1 MTIPTQSHSVRK
13 LLEDQEGRSHN
24 RRQLRTPLANPWHY
38 RRSSGVYYLRVRP
51 VGSCKAL
58 TLSLCSTDRPTAM
71 TTSKHLQATLR
82 AFHLDNPD
90 ATWEELR
97 DKRTSIRSP
106 LRFLLAFLRLRL

>member
-38 RRSSGVYYLRVRP
+38 RRSSGVYYLRV
-51 VGSCKAL
+51 L
-58 TLSLCSTDRPTAM
+58 TLSLRSTDRPTAM
-71 TTSKHLQATLR
+71 TTSKHLQAALR

-106 LRFLLAFLRLRL
+106 LRFLLAFLRPRL